1 MLSKAWMLNPELTSY
16 SQKNFVYILAGL
28 IIWLAAL
35 SIYLV
40 KTVRHYR
47 RLARGANNLDLG
59 QILDSNFKKIDLLQK
74 SQEQVLG
81 DLAQSQKLNRRNFQ
95 KFALVRFNPFEDTG
109 GNQSFAVALLDGEN
123 NGLVISSLHSR
134 AGTRVYAKQVAQGGP
149 GEHQFSREEKEV
161 VEKAAQ
167 SKN

>member
-1 MLSKAWMLNPELTSY
+1 MLNFKVAS
-16 SQKNFVYILAGL
+16 YILAGL
-28 IIWLAAL
+28 FIWLALL
-35 SIYLV
+35 SIYLI
-40 KTVRHYR
+40 KTVRNFQ
-47 RLARGANNLDLG
+47 RLIKGANNLNLG
-59 QILDSNFKKIDLLQK
+59 QILDNNIRKIDLLQV
-74 SQEQVLG
+74 SLEQLAG
-81 DLAQSQKLNRRNFQ
+81 ELAQSQKSKKRNFQ

-134 AGTRVYAKQVAQGGP
+134 AGTRVYVKQVREARSS
-149 GEHQFSREEKEV
+149 EHQFSREEKEV